1 MSRILRSMTYRLLH
15 YKIFYAVF
23 AVLIIAEAVMF
34 FFGNF
39 DGMSSETLSN
49 HSTFLVH
56 NHDTETEEEV
66 YVSYEEEDPLLI
78 NKLAQTVV
86 NGIFDQVPGQTYKY
100 TMSFYNVASVNM
112 LLAITMML
120 IFAADFVLAT
130 VFFGELFTDDA
141 VRNMVAIK
149 TRKEHIYLSAL
160 IVNSVVCIVMYLA
173 VFLFL
178 SIAVLASG
186 MYPLIY
192 VPSFVAAVLTGL
204 LVTITLTSLYI
215 FIMFMVQNPL
225 LSFIFYALLV
235 VYSLMGFGS
244 GSFPGAPFENQYKL
258 DETQV
263 ERFFKGGYQAL
274 GDKEWYLPV
283 DDFQVGRVYVPE
295 EDMTIDFVSEEINEN
310 YPGKVRSIAGRTLFR
325 ANIMYYPTEI
335 TMWFIYPMYRDGI
348 ITRYA
353 VVSSCYMVLLLT
365 AGCYAVRRRNMN

>member
-15 YKIFYAVF
+15 NKIFYVIF
-23 AVLIIAEAVMF
+23 AVLIIAEAVLF
-34 FFGNF
+34 LFGNF
-39 DGMSSETLSN
+39 DGLSSGTLEN
-49 HSTFLVH
+49 HSTFIVH
-56 NHDTETEEEV
+56 NHETEAEDEV

-78 NKLAQTVV
+78 NKLTQNVV
-86 NGIFDQVPGQTYKY
+86 NGVFDHVPGQTYKY
-100 TMSFYNVASVNM
+100 RMSFYNVASVSM
-112 LLAITMML
+112 LLAITVML
-120 IFAADFVLAT
+120 IFTADFVLAT

-149 TRKEHIYLSAL
+149 TRKEQIYLSA
-160 IVNSVVCIVMYLA
+160 IIFNAIVCIVMYLA
-173 VFLFL
+173 VFLVL
-178 SIAVLASG
+178 VIAVLASA

-204 LVTITLTSLYI
+204 LVTITLASLYI
-215 FIMFMVQNPL
+215 FILFMVQNPL
-225 LSFIFYALLV
+225 LSFIFYALLAV
-235 VYSLMGFGS
+235 TSLIGYG
-244 GSFPGAPFENQYKL
+244 GAFPGAPFENQYKL
-258 DETQV
+258 DDTQV

-274 GDKEWYLPV
+274 GDKEWYFPV
-283 DDFQVGRVYVPE
+283 DDFNIGRVYIPG
-295 EDMTIDFVSEEINEN
+295 EDRTISFVSEEINEN

-365 AGCYAVRRRNMN
+365 AGCYAVRKRNLN